1 MNHLSFHILSSLL
14 LGGEEGIPKAFS
26 DAGAEGAESFLKDV
40 AIQKALSDAGAEGSE
55 SYAISIEVQ
64 KAFSDAGAE
73 GSESYGIIQNK
84 ALSDAGAEGAES
96 FSKTALAIPA
106 YLPNKFEAIM
116 VKIIE

>member
-40 AIQKALSDAGAEGSE
+40 AI
-55 SYAISIEVQ
+55 Q